1 MLNVVNPK
9 ITNGRTMFINKDS
22 GTPVI
27 SRKGGVV
34 SVRPGLGSIKLYVAH
49 RIKDVGL
56 LIMMSDGSS
65 SRFYLFTGMYRGTVT
80 SEHHC
85 DDYKDGLN
93 VLMDVLEKPRSQGI
107 GDFKRRI
114 WKWLVNEVN
123 N

>member
-1 MLNVVNPK
+1 MINVVNPK
-9 ITNGRTMFINKDS
+9 IANGRTMFINKDS

-34 SVRPGLGSIKLYVAH
+34 SVRPGLGSITFYVAQ
-49 RIKDVGL
+49 RIKDVGM
-56 LIMMSDGSS
+56 LIMMSDGKA

-85 DDYKDGLN
+85 VSVSDARD
-93 VLMDVLEKPRSQGI
+93 VLMDVLEEPRTQGI

-114 WKWLVNEVN
+114 WNWLVSEVN